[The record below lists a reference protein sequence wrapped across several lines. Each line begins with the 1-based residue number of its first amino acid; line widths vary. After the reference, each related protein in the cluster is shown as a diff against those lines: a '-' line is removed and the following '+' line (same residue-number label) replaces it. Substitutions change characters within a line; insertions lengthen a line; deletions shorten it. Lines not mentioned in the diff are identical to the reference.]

1 MKKDEIKRAIKK
13 VDKDF
18 TYQIFKCCID
28 KATIYGNYKKDWFI
42 YWFLCYDKRHQ
53 QPIFDSQTF
62 DEYEDLKQ
70 ELKEHNIKI
79 RLKDFR

>member
-1 MKKDEIKRAIKK
+1 MKKDEIKRVVKK
-13 VDKDF
+13 VDKHF
-18 TYQIFKCCID
+18 TYQVFKCCID
-28 KATIYGNYKKDWFI
+28 KANEFEKKDWFV
-42 YWFLCYDKRHQ
+42 YWFLCYDKRHH

-79 RLKDFR
+79 RLKDFK